1 MSESLQSGR
10 YLLKRC
16 ERCGEA
22 FEVTKNNASRTY
34 YCPECRRSVY
44 REAKIERRIRAI
56 ALAAIRDE
64 ARAKARERARFF
76 VARDRAFE
84 RAGLPKPIVVKTSD
98 GSLIERRGRCGG
110 TAAGAIDTS
119 SNRAK
124 AFI

>member
-1 MSESLQSGR
+1 MMQTGR

-22 FEVTKNNASRTY
+22 YAVSRNVADRAM
-34 YCPECRRSVY
+34 YCPECRK
-44 REAKIERRIRAI
+44 EAKREWHYGR
-56 ALAAIRDE
+56 LADFRNE

-76 VARDRAFE
+76 AARDRAFK
-84 RAGLPKPIVVKTSD
+84 RAGLPKPTVTKASD
-98 GSLIERRGRCGG
+98 GLRIERRGRCGG

-119 SNRAK
+119 SNRAM